1 MLISELKSDVN
12 SWKLKDFE
20 ILETLGTGSFG
31 RVRLCKHKETQE
43 YFAIKIL
50 KKQTILK
57 LKQVEHIWNERN
69 LLFEANSPF
78 TVNLFKCFQD
88 EFKLYMILEYV
99 PGGELF
105 THIRKAGKF
114 PNDVAKF
121 YTAEI
126 VCAIEYL
133 HSKNIVYRDLKP
145 ENVLLDVKGHVKLTD
160 FGFAKVVYDKTW
172 TSCGTTEYLA
182 PEVILGTGHNKSV
195 DYWSLGILIY
205 EMLVGYPPFFDDTP
219 IKTYEKILQSQIEFP
234 KFIDSNAKD
243 LIRCLLKRDRTKR
256 LGGLKDGIE
265 EIKNHKWFK
274 GVDWKTV
281 SSKGI
286 QTPIP
291 VMIKSN
297 GDSRYY
303 EKYPDSFGY
312 TGGQLASEQQ
322 LLFKNFDSK
331 DEMLIEE

>member
-1 MLISELKSDVN
+1 MRQSELKSDVN
-12 SWKLKDFE
+12 TWQLKDFE
-20 ILETLGTGSFG
+20 ILETLGTGSYG
-31 RVRLCKHKETQE
+31 RVRLCKHKETQQ

-50 KKQTILK
+50 KKQTIIK

-69 LLFEANSPF
+69 LLMMSNSPF
-78 TVNLFKCFQD
+78 TVNLYKCFQD
-88 EFKLYMILEYV
+88 DQKLYMIQEYI

-126 VCAIEYL
+126 ICAIEFL
-133 HSKNIVYRDLKP
+133 HSKNIVFRDLKP
-145 ENVLLDVKGHVKLTD
+145 ENVLLDVKGHIKLTD
-160 FGFAKVVYDKTW
+160 FGFSKIVLDKTW
-172 TSCGTTEYLA
+172 TLCGTTEYLA
-182 PEVILGTGHNKSV
+182 PEVILGTGHNKAV
-195 DYWSLGILIY
+195 DWWSLGILIY

-219 IKTYEKILQSQIEFP
+219 LKTYEKILQSKIEFP
-234 KFIDSNAKD
+234 KFIDPNAKD
-243 LIRCLLKRDRTKR
+243 LIQNLLKRDRTKR
-256 LGGLKDGIE
+256 LGCLKDGVLD
-265 EIKNHKWFK
+265 IKNHKWFK
-274 GVDWKTV
+274 GVDWKIV
-281 SSKGI
+281 ASKGI

-312 TGGQLASEQQ
+312 TSGSIATEQQ
-322 LLFKNFDSK
+322 LLFKGFESK
-331 DEMLIEE
+331 EEMQIE